1 MQNGNTKNLERNKE
15 MSYDSLYYIN
25 QTQLKEEYGFT
36 QGLIDTYLPAPTRA
50 ENPRNSG
57 WRKMK
62 GWVRDDVERVIN
74 ENEALHVKLDKL
86 YERRRSR

>member
-1 MQNGNTKNLERNKE
+1 

-62 GWVRDDVERVIN
+62 VWVRDDV
-74 ENEALHVKLDKL
+74 
-86 YERRRSR
+86 